1 MVIIATLFFKLSK
14 NLMRPQIL
22 FPLFSGIENLNGVGD
37 KTAKLVRNLTGDK
50 IVDLL
55 WHLPSSIIDRSY
67 SPQLINAR
75 VGSIVTIK
83 IKILEHLEPK
93 IKKLP
98 YKIICTDG
106 TDNLT
111 LSFFR
116 AYPDTLKRN
125 LPTGEERIVSGKLES
140 FNGTL
145 QMSHPDYIGK
155 NEDFDK
161 IKGIEAIY
169 PLTGG
174 VTNKM
179 LNKLIKQALARVP
192 HLPEWMEEHHL
203 KSLNLPSFNE
213 ALVKIHTPQR
223 EVDTLSSS
231 IARTRLAYDELLANQ
246 LALAIVREKVK
257 KQKGREIKGNGLLR
271 KKVLDKLPF
280 ELTDSQVKVLG
291 EINSDQASSYRM
303 LRLLQGDVGSGKT
316 IVALMSMLNAV
327 ECGTQAAIMAPTEI
341 LAKQHLETF
350 QPLCE
355 EIGIRVELLTGRVKG
370 KIRNQLLADLAEGKI
385 DILIGTHALFVE
397 NVVFKDLACVV
408 VDEQHRFGVHQR
420 LALSDKGNKPDILV
434 MTATPIPRTLVLT
447 AYGDMEYSKI
457 DQPPKGRKPVDT
469 RVLPITKLQD
479 VISGLKRKVDEGC
492 RAYWVCPLV
501 EESEKVDLAAAVERF
516 ATLQKVFGD
525 DVGLVHG
532 KMKEKEKDQV
542 MQRFKCGEIKVLVAT
557 TVIEVG
563 VNVPEA
569 TVMVIEHAER
579 FGLAQLHQLRGRI
592 KRGFQASTCMLL
604 YAYPLSENSR
614 SRLNIM
620 KETEDGFVIA
630 EKDLELRG
638 GGEILG
644 TKQSGFCEFRIA
656 DMNEHKN
663 LLLTAHKDAL
673 MILANDPK
681 LETPRGE
688 ALRIL
693 LYLFERDEAVKTYQ
707 Q

>member
-1 MVIIATLFFKLSK
+1 
-14 NLMRPQIL
+14 MRPPL
-22 FPLFSGIENLNGVGD
+22 LYPLFAEVENLNGIGE
-37 KTAKLVRNLTGDK
+37 KTAKYVRNLAGGK

-55 WHLPSSIIDRSY
+55 WHLPSSVIDRRY
-67 SPQLINAR
+67 SPKLINAHI
-75 VGSIVTIK
+75 GSIITIK
-83 IKILEHLEPK
+83 VRVLEHIEPK
-93 IKKLP
+93 LKKLP

-106 TDNLT
+106 SADIT
-111 LSFFR
+111 LSFFH
-116 AYPDTLKRN
+116 AYPETLKRN
-125 LPTGEERIVSGKLES
+125 LPEGSERVISGKLES
-140 FNGTL
+140 FNGGL
-145 QMSHPDYIGK
+145 QMSHPDYAGK
-155 NEDFDK
+155 PEEMDK
-161 IKGIEAIY
+161 IRTVEAVY
-169 PLTGG
+169 PLTAG

-179 LNKLIKQALARVP
+179 INKYIKQALLRVP
-192 HLPEWMEEHHL
+192 QMPEWLDERF
-203 KSLNLPSFNE
+203 KSAENLPSFNE
-213 ALVKIHTPQR
+213 ALRLVHNPQS
-223 EVDTLSSS
+223 EADLLSSS
-231 IARTRLAYDELLANQ
+231 PARKRLAYDEMLANQ
-246 LALAIVREKVK
+246 LALALVREKVK
-257 KQKGREIKGNGLLR
+257 KQQGRVIKGNGLLR
-271 KKVLDKLPF
+271 KKILEKLPF
-280 ELTDSQVKVLG
+280 TLTESQEKVLK
-291 EINSDQASSYRM
+291 EIFADQASPYRM

-341 LAKQHLETF
+341 LAKQHLETM

-355 EIGIRVELLTGRVKG
+355 EIGIRAELLTGRVKG
-370 KIRNQLLADLAEGKI
+370 KSRTKILQDLEAGKI

-397 NVVFKDLACVV
+397 AVTFKDLACVV

-469 RVLPITKLQD
+469 RVLSITKLQE
-479 VISGLKRKVDEGC
+479 VAIALQRKIAQGC

-501 EESEKVDLAAAVERF
+501 EESEKIDLAAAEERF
-516 ATLQKVFGD
+516 ESLKKIFGE

-532 KMKEKEKDQV
+532 KMKEKEKDAV
-542 MQRFKCGEIKVLVAT
+542 MERFKSGEIKILVAT

-569 TVMVIEHAER
+569 TVMIIEHAER

-592 KRGFQASTCMLL
+592 KRGFEASTCMLL
-604 YAYPLSENSR
+604 YSFPLSETAR
-614 SRLNIM
+614 ERLNIM
-620 KETEDGFVIA
+620 RETEDGFLIA

-644 TKQSGFCEFRIA
+644 TRQSGFCEFRIA
-656 DMNEHKN
+656 DMNEHKH
-663 LLLTAHKDAL
+663 LLYTANKDAQ
-673 MILANDPK
+673 MIVAQDEKLA
-681 LETPRGE
+681 TPRGA

>member
-1 MVIIATLFFKLSK
+1 
-14 NLMRPQIL
+14 MRPPL
-22 FPLFSGIENLNGVGD
+22 LYPLFAEIENLNGIGE
-37 KTAKLVRNLTGDK
+37 KTAKLVRNLAGGK

-55 WHLPSSIIDRSY
+55 WHLPSSVIDRRY
-67 SPQLINAR
+67 SPKLINAHI
-75 VGSIVTIK
+75 GSIITIK
-83 IKILEHLEPK
+83 VKVLEHIEPK
-93 IKKLP
+93 LKKLP

-106 TDNLT
+106 SADIT
-111 LSFFR
+111 LSFFH
-116 AYPDTLKRN
+116 AYPETLKRN
-125 LPTGEERIVSGKLES
+125 LPEGSERVISGKLES
-140 FNGTL
+140 FNGGL
-145 QMSHPDYIGK
+145 QMSHPDYVGK
-155 NEDFDK
+155 PEEMDK
-161 IKGIEAIY
+161 IRTVEAVY
-169 PLTGG
+169 PLTAG

-179 LNKLIKQALARVP
+179 INKYIKQALLRVP
-192 HLPEWMEEHHL
+192 QMPEWLDERF
-203 KSLNLPSFNE
+203 KSAENLPSFNE
-213 ALVKIHTPQR
+213 ALRLVHNPQS
-223 EVDTLSSS
+223 EADLLSSS
-231 IARTRLAYDELLANQ
+231 PARKRLAYDEMLANQ
-246 LALAIVREKVK
+246 LALALVREKVK
-257 KQKGREIKGNGLLR
+257 KQQGRVIKGNGLLR
-271 KKVLDKLPF
+271 KKILEKLPF
-280 ELTDSQVKVLG
+280 TLTESQEKVLK
-291 EINSDQASSYRM
+291 EIFADQASPYRM

-341 LAKQHLETF
+341 LAKQHLETM

-355 EIGIRVELLTGRVKG
+355 EIGIRAELLTGRVKG
-370 KIRNQLLADLAEGKI
+370 KSRTKILQDLEAGKI

-397 NVVFKDLACVV
+397 AVTFKDLACVV

-469 RVLPITKLQD
+469 RVLPITKLQE
-479 VISGLKRKVDEGC
+479 VAAALQRKIAQGC

-501 EESEKVDLAAAVERF
+501 EESEKIDLAAAEERF
-516 ATLQKVFGD
+516 ETLKKIFGE

-532 KMKEKEKDQV
+532 KMKEKEKDAV
-542 MQRFKCGEIKVLVAT
+542 MERFKSGEIKILVAT

-569 TVMVIEHAER
+569 TVMIIEHAER

-592 KRGFQASTCMLL
+592 KRGFEASTCMLL
-604 YAYPLSENSR
+604 YSFPLSETAR
-614 SRLNIM
+614 ERLNIM
-620 KETEDGFVIA
+620 RETEDGFLIA

-644 TKQSGFCEFRIA
+644 TRQSGFCEFRIA
-656 DMNEHKN
+656 DMNEHKH
-663 LLLTAHKDAL
+663 LLYTANKDAQ
-673 MILANDPK
+673 MIVSQDEKLA
-681 LETPRGE
+681 TPRGA

>member
-1 MVIIATLFFKLSK
+1 
-14 NLMRPQIL
+14 MRPQIL
-22 FPLFSGIENLNGVGD
+22 FPLFSEINSLNGVGS
-37 KTAKLVRNLTGDK
+37 KTEKLILNLCGDK
-50 IVDLL
+50 IVDLI
-55 WHLPSSIIDRSY
+55 WHLPSSIVDRTY
-67 SPQLINAR
+67 SPPLINAR
-75 VGSIVTIK
+75 IGAICTIK
-83 IKILEHLEPK
+83 VKVLEHIEPK
-93 IKKLP
+93 TKKQP

-106 TDNLT
+106 TDQLT

-116 AYPDTLKRN
+116 AYPETLKRN
-125 LPTGEERIVSGKLES
+125 LPEGGERIVSGKLES

-145 QMSHPDYIGK
+145 QMNHPDYVGPVS
-155 NEDFDK
+155 DLDK
-161 IKGIEAIY
+161 IKGIEAVY

-179 LNKLIKQALARVP
+179 LNKIIKQALAKIP
-192 HLPEWMEEHHL
+192 KMPEWMDSPHQ

-213 ALVKIHTPQR
+213 AIIKAHNPQN
-223 EVDTLSSS
+223 ESDLMS
-231 IARTRLAYDELLANQ
+231 ISPARTRLAYDELLANQ

-257 KQKGREIKGNGLLR
+257 KQEGREIKGNGLLR
-271 KKVLDKLPF
+271 KKVLELLPF
-280 ELTDSQVKVLG
+280 ELTDSQVKVLS
-291 EINSDQASSYRM
+291 EINADQASKYRM

-316 IVALMSMLNAV
+316 IVALLTMLNAV

-341 LAKQHLETF
+341 LAKQHLETI

-355 EIGIRVELLTGRVKG
+355 GIGIRAELLTGRTKG
-370 KIRNQLLADLAEGKI
+370 KARTKILQDLEEGQI

-397 NVVFKDLACVV
+397 SVTFKDLACVV

-420 LALSDKGNKPDILV
+420 LALSNKGNRPDILV

-469 RVLPITKLQD
+469 RVLPVSKMQEVIT
-479 VISGLKRKVDEGC
+479 GLKRKIDEGC

-516 ATLQKVFGD
+516 ETLKKVFGEN
-525 DVGLVHG
+525 VGLVHG
-532 KMKEKEKDQV
+532 KMKEKEKDAV
-542 MQRFKCGEIKVLVAT
+542 MERFKSGELKVLVAT

-569 TVMVIEHAER
+569 TIMVIEHAER
-579 FGLAQLHQLRGRI
+579 FGLSQLHQLRGRI
-592 KRGFQASTCMLL
+592 KRGFQASTCILL
-604 YAYPLSENSR
+604 YAYPLSETSR
-614 SRLNIM
+614 QRLNTM
-620 KETEDGFVIA
+620 RETEDGFLIA

-644 TKQSGFCEFRIA
+644 TRQSGFCEFKIA
-656 DMNEHKN
+656 DMEVHKN
-663 LLLTAHKDAL
+663 LLLTANKDAKL
-673 MILANDPK
+673 ILELDPN
-681 LETPRGE
+681 LETPRGQ

>member
-1 MVIIATLFFKLSK
+1 
-14 NLMRPQIL
+14 MRPQIL
-22 FPLFSGIENLNGVGD
+22 FPLFSEINSLNGVGS
-37 KTAKLVRNLTGDK
+37 KTEKLISNLCGNK
-50 IVDLL
+50 IVDLI
-55 WHLPSSIIDRSY
+55 WHLPSSIVDRTY

-75 VGSIVTIK
+75 IGAVCTVK
-83 IKILEHLEPK
+83 IKVLEHIEPK
-93 IKKLP
+93 TKKQP

-106 TDNLT
+106 TDQLT

-116 AYPDTLKRN
+116 AYPETLKRN
-125 LPTGEERIVSGKLES
+125 LPEGGERIVSGKLES
-140 FNGTL
+140 FNGIL
-145 QMSHPDYIGK
+145 QMNHPDYVGPLS
-155 NEDFDK
+155 DLDK
-161 IKGIEAIY
+161 IKGIEAVY

-179 LNKLIKQALARVP
+179 LNKIIKQALAKVP
-192 HLPEWMEEHHL
+192 AMPEWMDEHHQ
-203 KSLNLPSFNE
+203 KSLNLPSFNN
-213 ALVKIHTPQR
+213 AVIKAHHPQN
-223 EVDTLSSS
+223 EGDLLSVSP
-231 IARTRLAYDELLANQ
+231 ARTRLAYDELLANQ

-257 KQKGREIKGNGLLR
+257 KQEGREIKGNGLLR
-271 KKVLDKLPF
+271 KKILEQLPF
-280 ELTDSQVKVLG
+280 ELTESQTKVLS
-291 EINSDQASSYRM
+291 EINADQASKYRM

-316 IVALMSMLNAV
+316 IVALLTMLNAV

-341 LAKQHLETF
+341 LAKQHLETI

-355 EIGIRVELLTGRVKG
+355 EIGIRAELLTGRTKG
-370 KIRNQLLADLAEGKI
+370 KARTKILQDLEDGQI

-397 NVVFKDLACVV
+397 SVTFKDLACVV

-420 LALSDKGNKPDILV
+420 LALSNKGNKADILV

-469 RVLPITKLQD
+469 RVLPVSKMQD
-479 VISGLKRKVDEGC
+479 VIAGLKRKVEEGC

-516 ATLQKVFGD
+516 ETLKKVFGE

-532 KMKEKEKDQV
+532 KMKEKEKDAV
-542 MQRFKCGEIKVLVAT
+542 MERFKNGELKVLVAT

-569 TVMVIEHAER
+569 TIMVIEHAER
-579 FGLAQLHQLRGRI
+579 FGLSQLHQLRGRI
-592 KRGFQASTCMLL
+592 KRGFQASTCILL
-604 YAYPLSENSR
+604 YAYPLSETSR
-614 SRLNIM
+614 QRLNTM
-620 KETEDGFVIA
+620 RETEDGFLIA

-644 TKQSGFCEFRIA
+644 TRQSGFCEFKIA
-656 DMNEHKN
+656 DMEVHKN
-663 LLLTAHKDAL
+663 LLLTANKDAKL
-673 MILANDPK
+673 VMEMDPK
-681 LETPRGE
+681 LETARGQ
-688 ALRIL
+688 ALRVL

>member
-1 MVIIATLFFKLSK
+1 
-14 NLMRPQIL
+14 MRPQIL
-22 FPLFSGIENLNGVGD
+22 YPLFTGIESLSGIGE

-50 IVDLL
+50 VVDLI
-55 WHLPSSIIDRSY
+55 WHLPSSLIDRRY
-67 SPQLINAR
+67 SPKLINAK
-75 VGSIVTIK
+75 VGAIVTVK
-83 IKILEHLEPK
+83 VKILEHIEPK
-93 IKKLP
+93 LKKLP
-98 YKIICTDG
+98 YKIICSDG
-106 TDNLT
+106 TDNIT
-111 LSFFR
+111 LSFFH

-125 LPTGEERIVSGKLES
+125 LPEGAERVVSGKLES

-145 QMSHPDYIGK
+145 QMNHPDYVGK
-155 NEDFDK
+155 PEEMDR
-161 IKGIEAIY
+161 IKTVEAVY

-179 LNKLIKQALARVP
+179 INKYIRQALAKVP
-192 HLPEWMEEHHL
+192 QMPEWLNEHYK
-203 KSLNLPSFNE
+203 KSLNLPTFNE
-213 ALVKIHTPQR
+213 ALDAVHNPQA
-223 EVDTLSSS
+223 EVDILPS
-231 IARTRLAYDELLANQ
+231 ALPRMRLAYDEMLANQ
-246 LALAIVREKVK
+246 LALALVREKVK
-257 KQKGREIKGNGLLR
+257 KQAGREMKGNGLLR
-271 KKVLDKLPF
+271 KKVLELLPF
-280 ELTDSQVKVLG
+280 DLTESQQKVLN
-291 EINSDQASSYRM
+291 EIYADQASSYRM

-316 IVALMSMLNAV
+316 IVALLTMLNAV
-327 ECGTQAAIMAPTEI
+327 ESGAQAAIMAPTEI
-341 LAKQHLETF
+341 LAKQHLETM

-355 EIGIRVELLTGRVKG
+355 EIGLHAELLTGRIKG
-370 KIRNQLLADLAEGKI
+370 KTRTKLLEDLAAGKI

-397 NVVFKDLACVV
+397 AVTFKDLACVV

-469 RVLPITKLQD
+469 RVLPISKLQE
-479 VISGLKRKVDEGC
+479 VAAALKRKIEEGC

-501 EESEKVDLAAAVERF
+501 EESEKVDLAAAVERLE
-516 ATLQKVFGD
+516 TLRKFFGD
-525 DVGLVHG
+525 DVGMVHG
-532 KMKEKEKDQV
+532 KMKEKEKDAV
-542 MQRFKCGEIKVLVAT
+542 MERFKSGEIKVLVAT

-592 KRGFQASTCMLL
+592 KRGFQASTCILL
-604 YAYPLSENSR
+604 YSYPLSETSR
-614 SRLNIM
+614 QRLNTM
-620 KETEDGFVIA
+620 RETEDGFLIA

-644 TKQSGFCEFRIA
+644 TRQSGFCEFRIA
-656 DMNEHKN
+656 DMSKHKN
-663 LLLTAHKDAL
+663 LLYTANKDAQ
-673 MILANDPK
+673 MFAAADPK
-681 LETPRGE
+681 LETLRGQ
-688 ALRIL
+688 ALRVL